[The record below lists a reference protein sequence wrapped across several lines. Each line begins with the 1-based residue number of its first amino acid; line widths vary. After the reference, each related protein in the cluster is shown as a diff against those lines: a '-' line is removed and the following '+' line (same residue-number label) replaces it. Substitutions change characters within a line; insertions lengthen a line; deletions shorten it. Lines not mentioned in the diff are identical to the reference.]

1 MSGKVSLGKLYFS
14 YEYGTILGAQVIFFF
29 TDYRT
34 QGLATDGGGN
44 GGIVGSGNGFPGK
57 NNSGG
62 GGGGGVSLTS
72 FVVISLISFYGA
84 QAQTVFYAAT
94 KRVVHLLLE
103 HQEGQAGQ
111 ASLS

>member
-14 YEYGTILGAQVIFFF
+14 YEYGTGAQVISFH
-29 TDYRT
+29 YRT

-84 QAQTVFYAAT
+84 QAQTVVFYAAT

>member
-14 YEYGTILGAQVIFFF
+14 YEYGTGAQVISFH
-29 TDYRT
+29 YRT

-62 GGGGGVSLTS
+62 GGGGGGSLTS
-72 FVVISLISFYGA
+72 SVVISLISFYGA
-84 QAQTVFYAAT
+84 QAQTVVFYAAT